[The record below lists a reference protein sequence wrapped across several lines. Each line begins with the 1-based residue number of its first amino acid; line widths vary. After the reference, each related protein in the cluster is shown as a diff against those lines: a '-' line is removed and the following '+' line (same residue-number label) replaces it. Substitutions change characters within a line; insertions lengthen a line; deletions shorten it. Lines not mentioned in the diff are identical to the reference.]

1 MAGVYRGLVAA
12 AVAAAIVACAVPAVA
27 QVAQPG
33 GQGGRAVMG
42 RPIATFPA
50 VPGYYSL
57 RMKHVRDQLEL
68 IDEQKQKLQD
78 LGKKYY
84 EKMRSQYSRQDW
96 AKVREMSAEERRK
109 HYAEL
114 GARRQKLAEEIKAE
128 IEKILL
134 PHQLKQ
140 LKEIDFRTRAASML
154 YSPQVL
160 ERVGVSEGQRETLG
174 KIRTE
179 LQAQMQKLRDES
191 LQKMLDALTPEQR
204 KKLEE
209 EAAQGFRG
217 YYPRQGDNA
226 RD

>member
-1 MAGVYRGLVAA
+1 
-12 AVAAAIVACAVPAVA
+12 
-27 QVAQPG
+27 
-33 GQGGRAVMG
+33 
-42 RPIATFPA
+42 
-50 VPGYYSL
+50 
-57 RMKHVRDQLEL
+57 LEL
-68 IDEQKQKLQD
+68 IDEQKEKLKE

-84 EKMRSQYSRQDW
+84 EKMRGQYSQQDW
-96 AKVREMSAEERRK
+96 TKVREMSAEERQK
-109 HYAEL
+109 YYAEMN
-114 GARRQKLAEEIKAE
+114 ARRQKAAEEVKAE

-160 ERVGVSEGQRETLG
+160 DRVGVSEEQKETLG

-179 LQAQMQKLRDES
+179 YQEQMQKLRDES

-217 YYPRQGDNA
+217 YYRGQGGNA
-226 RD
+226 RN

>member
-1 MAGVYRGLVAA
+1 MVAA
-12 AVAAAIVACAVPAVA
+12 VIVAIVACAVPAVA
-27 QVAQPG
+27 QVAQAG

-57 RMKHVRDQLEL
+57 RMEHVRDQLEL
-68 IDEQKQKLQD
+68 IDEQKQKLQE
-78 LGKKYY
+78 LGKEYS
-84 EKMRSQYSRQDW
+84 EKTRSQYSQQDW

-114 GARRQKLAEEIKAE
+114 NIRRQKLAEEIKAE

-140 LKEIDFRTRAASML
+140 LKEIEFRTRAASML
-154 YSPQVL
+154 YSPLVL
-160 ERVGVSEGQRETLG
+160 DRVGVSEEQRETLG

-179 LQAQMQKLRDES
+179 LQARMQKLRDES
-191 LQKMLDALTPEQR
+191 LEKMFDALTPEQR

-217 YYPRQGDNA
+217 YSPGQGGNA
-226 RD
+226 RN

>member
-1 MAGVYRGLVAA
+1 MAGLYRGLV
-12 AVAAAIVACAVPAVA
+12 VVVVAIVACAVPAVA
-27 QVAQPG
+27 QVGQAQGPG
-33 GQGGRAVMG
+33 GRLVMG

-57 RMKHVRDQLEL
+57 QMKHVQDQLEL
-68 IDEQKQKLQD
+68 IDEQKQKLKE

-84 EKMRSQYSRQDW
+84 EKMRGQYSQQDW
-96 AKVREMSAEERRK
+96 TKVREMSPEERQK
-109 HYAEL
+109 YYADL
-114 GARRQKLAEEIKAE
+114 NARRQKAVEEVKAE

-140 LKEIDFRTRAASML
+140 LKEIYFRSRAASLL

-160 ERVGVSEGQRETLG
+160 DRVGVSEEQKETLI

-179 LQAQMQKLRDES
+179 YQDQMQKLRDES

-209 EAAQGFRG
+209 EAAQGSRG
-217 YYPRQGDNA
+217 YYPGQGGSA